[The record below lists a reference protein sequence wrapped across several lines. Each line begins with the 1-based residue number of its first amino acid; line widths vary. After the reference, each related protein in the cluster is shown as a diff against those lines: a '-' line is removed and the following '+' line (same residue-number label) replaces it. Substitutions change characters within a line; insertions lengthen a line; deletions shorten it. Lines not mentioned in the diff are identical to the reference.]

1 MPLGFIVMLL
11 IMLVA
16 LGGCS
21 ARSYQE
27 VPECTVAKPPKT
39 EEYLNA
45 NPDERLVVMSNAYIH
60 QVKSVT
66 RCNNNIR
73 AINARNKAR
82 TIN

>member
-1 MPLGFIVMLL
+1 MPLGLVLL
-11 IMLVA
+11 MVVLLA
-16 LGGCS
+16 LGGCTS
-21 ARSYQE
+21 PQYQE

-39 EEYLNA
+39 DDYLNA